1 MSGNRV
7 ALVTGAANGIGCA
20 VAMRLAADGATIIA
34 LDRDAAGLEAL
45 AAEIDAQTTALDL
58 TDTAALAD
66 AIDALTLAVGAPD
79 ILVNNVGG
87 SSRERAALF
96 SEADLSALD
105 TMLDLN
111 LRTAVAATR
120 RVLPA
125 MLARGWGRVI
135 NIASEAA
142 LVGGARMW
150 DYAAAKAGVIGFT
163 RAVAR
168 EVAGSGVTINAVAPG
183 LIRTA
188 AFDAMLPEIRARVV
202 ASLPGGIVGEPADVA
217 AAVAFFASDGA
228 RHVTGQT
235 LSVNGGTSFN

>member
-7 ALVTGAANGIGCA
+7 ALVTGAANGIGRA

-66 AIDALTLAVGAPD
+66 AMDTLTLEVGAPD

-87 SSRERAALF
+87 SSRERATLF
-96 SEADLSALD
+96 SEAHLSALD

-125 MLARGWGRVI
+125 ILARGWGRVI

-168 EVAGSGVTINAVAPG
+168 EIAGSGVTINAVAPG

-188 AFDAMLPEIRARVV
+188 AFDAMLPEVRARVV
-202 ASLPGGIVGEPADVA
+202 ASLPGGIVGEPDDVA
-217 AAVAFFASDGA
+217 AVVAFFASDGA